1 MRYTQIRLVLA
12 IALAITWAGTPASAQ
27 MPQPFSVSTGEVT
40 GFGFVVSEPGPINI
54 TAQWQGAPLV
64 LRLTGPLAQPIEKFG
79 SGRAQIT
86 YTVTADDVRRG
97 TIWKVSLRPPG
108 TQAQT
113 EDEPCLTTSC
123 LSRGATVRRR
133 ATGAPIVIDSARM
146 ATLSRA
152 PKTSAQ
158 GTIVIQHPAGDV
170 RQAEAQ
176 LKGQAEQQRASAQ
189 AQEVQIQRQHQGAV
203 EQRKLQVLKSITDQQ
218 SARRQQL
225 KRQAMAS
232 KPATMSTQS
241 AQIAT
246 NQPIT
251 QRPTRPISASQQ
263 TTATTQSSE
272 IGAAGSNPP
281 QQTVAAPKIASLSV
295 GEGQPGDPVTI
306 NGSAFGSAPG
316 EVHFI
321 VNPGMDVK
329 ANADYWGDTQ
339 IVISVPS
346 AEKIQA
352 YNGTVYIQR
361 GTDKTN
367 AVSFKF
373 NPTLDFVT
381 LTITNDKLIK
391 DPHDASFESSYGRAG
406 AHFGSGDFFGHKDD
420 DQFFM
425 NTLLKNG
432 WVVDSVN
439 FGVVYISGNANAGV
453 SDNRIGTNSPFV
465 KVHWWMDAF
474 SAVTYKLSVTIKGP
488 KGIPYQ

>member
-1 MRYTQIRLVLA
+1 MY
-12 IALAITWAGTPASAQ
+12 S
-27 MPQPFSVSTGEVT
+27 
-40 GFGFVVSEPGPINI
+40 
-54 TAQWQGAPLV
+54 
-64 LRLTGPLAQPIEKFG
+64 
-79 SGRAQIT
+79 
-86 YTVTADDVRRG
+86 
-97 TIWKVSLRPPG
+97 RPPLSFLFFFND
-108 TQAQT
+108 TATT
-113 EDEPCLTTSC
+113 E
-123 LSRGATVRRR
+123 
-133 ATGAPIVIDSARM
+133 IY
-146 ATLSRA
+146 TLSLHDA
-152 PKTSAQ
+152 LPIS
-158 GTIVIQHPAGDV
+158 IVIQHPAGDV

-203 EQRKLQVLKSITDQQ
+203 EQRKLKALKSITDQQ
-218 SARRQQL
+218 PARRQQL

-339 IVISVPS
+339 IVTSVPS
-346 AEKIQA
+346 ADKIQA
-352 YNGTVYIQR
+352 YNGTVYVQR

-373 NPTLDFVT
+373 DPAMDFATLSP
-381 LTITNDKLIK
+381 TNDKLLADPK
-391 DPHDASFESSYGRAG
+391 DQILEPSDAAWHYA
-406 AHFGSGDFFGHKDD
+406 SGDFFGHKGD
-420 DQFFM
+420 DQFFL
-425 NTLLKNG
+425 TTTLKNG
-432 WVVDSVN
+432 WVVDSIT
-439 FGVVYISGNANAGV
+439 FAPSFISG
-453 SDNRIGTNSPFV
+453 
-465 KVHWWMDAF
+465 
-474 SAVTYKLSVTIKGP
+474 
-488 KGIPYQ
+488 